1 MAISI
6 HGPVP
11 LEQLESVQSRPPDAA
26 EGLLLTPEFL
36 WRMLDKYG
44 NDAIMRHVPQHGGA
58 PPQQQRRPMVGV

>member
-1 MAISI
+1 
-6 HGPVP
+6 
-11 LEQLESVQSRPPDAA
+11 VQSRPPDAA